1 MRHIINWFSWFVS
14 YYVLVLNTIYAILIL
29 ISFFGIVSYWR
40 NKIKG
45 RIVEIVSSDFAP
57 PVSLLVPAYNE
68 EETIAKSVKSF
79 LQIEYPEYEVVV
91 INDGSKDG
99 TLDVLKNEFD
109 LYIVDRK
116 F

>member
-14 YYVLVLNTIYAILIL
+14 YYVLVLNTVYAILIL
-29 ISFFGIVSYWR
+29 ISLFGIVSYWR

-45 RIVEIVSSDFAP
+45 RIVEVVSSDFAL

-79 LQIEYPEYEVVV
+79 FA
-91 INDGSKDG
+91 D
-99 TLDVLKNEFD
+99 
-109 LYIVDRK
+109 
-116 F
+116 